1 MVFFLFILKDI
12 RTKRCNRTGRI
23 CTGSC
28 HNESSLLTLKDVQWY
43 KPTTVDDLIKMV
55 KDNKGKNYKL
65 VFGNTGYGT
74 YGTNGTD
81 RTQLQERTIHAN
93 LSDDTYVESIFFNDD

>member
-12 RTKRCNRTGRI
+12 RTKRCNRTSRI

-81 RTQLQERTIHAN
+81 RTQVSGKYN
-93 LSDDTYVESIFFNDD
+93 SC